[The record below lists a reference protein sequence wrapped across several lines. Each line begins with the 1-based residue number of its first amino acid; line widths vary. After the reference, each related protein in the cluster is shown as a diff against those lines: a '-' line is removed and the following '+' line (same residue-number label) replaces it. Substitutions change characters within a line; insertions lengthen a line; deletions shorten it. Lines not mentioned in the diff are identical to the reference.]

1 MKLTNKKVGGPVKL
15 ELSMTSMID
24 VVFLLLIFFMVT
36 TSVVMSERQLRPA
49 IQVEEETTSSAPS
62 DLDPAVVEVVF
73 SNGRFVYRLGANEFT
88 DPDPLTE
95 TLRAF
100 DNKYDGAF
108 VRVADDAPFD
118 MSAAALQACRTAGF
132 PAVSY
137 VPIN

>member
-1 MKLTNKKVGGPVKL
+1 MRLTSKKVGGPVKP

-36 TSVVMSERQLRPA
+36 TSVVLSERQLRPA
-49 IQVEEETTSSAPS
+49 IQVDEETTSQAPS
-62 DLDPAVVEVVF
+62 DLDPAIVEVVS

-88 DPDPLTE
+88 DPGRLVE

-118 MSAAALQACRTAGF
+118 MSATALQACRAAGF

-137 VPIN
+137 VPLD